1 MRPDP
6 RNPVDRLRKRP
17 TRAAFALVASLA
29 ACTGRVAVAPLQPSE
44 VAQLQASAN
53 DPAGNYRVEP
63 GDTLAIHFPFQVEMD
78 QQAVVRPDGQITA
91 NLVGDILVGGLTT
104 TEVEGLLRSGTS
116 ARLRDPQ
123 VEVTIARF
131 SPKYVYVTG
140 EVDKPGMVVYRDGL
154 TPLQA
159 VIESGGFRDT
169 ALTSSVILVRAADS
183 PELFISRSLDL
194 DESIRAGVPEPLQL
208 APHDVLYV
216 PRTSIAEANVWV
228 DQHVTKLLPFM
239 RGTTTSFPFG
249 F

>member
-1 MRPDP
+1 
-6 RNPVDRLRKRP
+6 VL
-17 TRAAFALVASLA
+17 LVLLA
-29 ACTGRVAVAPLQPSE
+29 ACASRVAVPPLQPSE
-44 VAQLQASAN
+44 VPHLQAAAN
-53 DPAGNYRVEP
+53 DPVRNYRIEP
-63 GDTLAIHFPFQVEMD
+63 GDTLAIRFPFQVEMD
-78 QQAVVRPDGQITA
+78 QQAIVRPDGQITA
-91 NLVGDILVGGLTT
+91 NLVGDLVVGGLTT
-104 TEVEGLLRSGTS
+104 TEVEDLLRSGTS
-116 ARLRDPQ
+116 SRLRDPE

-140 EVDKPGMVVYRDGL
+140 EVDKPGLVVYRDGL

-169 ALTSSVILVRAADS
+169 ALTSSVVLVRAADS

-194 DESIRAGVPEPLQL
+194 DESVRAGVPEPLQL

-228 DQHVTKLLPFM
+228 DQHVTKLMPFL